1 MDSST
6 VQYERV
12 ALKKGS
18 KIYWQKILISCK
30 KIYKDINLNCQHFVF
45 ASKHV
50 LSLHCHHCKV
60 QGLLTSSSPVC
71 ICFFLF
77 KEVLCFHDCSHFL
90 ILITASTECI
100 DLFSPIHY
108 KANRGE
114 SHHTWIQKLQFPDVT
129 RGSDYSAYHNQ
140 FLNICII
147 FHTHC
152 KVGFPTK
159 GTRTKCSRK
168 VRDIESGPWQGWLGW
183 RGWWMI
189 ICKRLVIYVSGSE
202 CIGRCGQL
210 PSKGARFVWYPSV
223 CEDCSNK
230 KLEQ

>member
-1 MDSST
+1 MKRRIFALWNTRYWVCFKQKMDILICLTFCLLYPLKHILHFVSFTSFNVIEWPTKYDLYYKIIWMKNEQIWAKMSKKSKSWHLLYLTFDYSNVMDSST

-77 KEVLCFHDCSHFL
+77 KETLCFHDCSHFL
-90 ILITASTECI
+90 ILTW
-100 DLFSPIHY
+100 LFTLPHPY
-108 KANRGE
+108 
-114 SHHTWIQKLQFPDVT
+114 
-129 RGSDYSAYHNQ
+129 
-140 FLNICII
+140 
-147 FHTHC
+147 HC
-152 KVGFPTK
+152 KYRVYWP
-159 GTRTKCSRK
+159 
-168 VRDIESGPWQGWLGW
+168 VPPHPL
-183 RGWWMI
+183 
-189 ICKRLVIYVSGSE
+189 
-202 CIGRCGQL
+202 
-210 PSKGARFVWYPSV
+210 
-223 CEDCSNK
+223 
-230 KLEQ
+230 

>member
-71 ICFFLF
+71 ICFFFSTRYFAFMIVHASLS
-77 KEVLCFHDCSHFL
+77 LHDCSHFL

-100 DLFSPIHY
+100 DLYLPIHY
-108 KANRGE
+108 KANRGGE
-114 SHHTWIQKLQFPDVT
+114 SPHMNTKAAIPWCYTRFRLQYIPQ
-129 RGSDYSAYHNQ
+129 S
-140 FLNICII
+140 I
-147 FHTHC
+147 
-152 KVGFPTK
+152 
-159 GTRTKCSRK
+159 
-168 VRDIESGPWQGWLGW
+168 
-183 RGWWMI
+183 
-189 ICKRLVIYVSGSE
+189 
-202 CIGRCGQL
+202 
-210 PSKGARFVWYPSV
+210 SKH
-223 CEDCSNK
+223 
-230 KLEQ
+230 LH